1 MPIISAPL
9 LLLDGALS
17 GPAAV
22 VIEGDRIVEVRDG
35 RPAASNDHLA
45 LGEGILSPG
54 LIDLQVNGAFGID
67 FIAAE
72 AGDWET
78 IAATF
83 PATGVTSFQP
93 TFTTAPIDTLVGGL
107 RRAAAARERLHGRPF
122 ARLLGVHVEG
132 PFLSPARAGV
142 HPTEH
147 MLHPLDEHLDALLAD
162 DAAAAAITMLTLAP
176 ELPGATAAIKRLVA
190 RGIRV
195 SMGHTD
201 ATAAQVRRATDAGAC
216 MVTHI
221 FNAQRGLG
229 HREPGVAGQAL
240 ADERLIVGLIADL
253 MHVSGEIVA
262 VTMRA
267 AAGRVALVTD
277 SIAAAGMPPGHYV
290 LGDILIDVGEDGLPR
305 DGAGAIAG
313 STLTLDCA
321 VRNVVAVGVG
331 PAAALHAATRVPADL
346 IGRTDLGRIEVGAL
360 ADLVWLSDDLRPQ
373 RTWVGGRPSRDASGV
388 KTFESAGA
396 PVLL

>member
-1 MPIISAPL
+1 VPIISSPL

-22 VIEGDRIVEVRDG
+22 VIEGDRIVEVRPG
-35 RPAASNDHLA
+35 RPSVSDDHLA

-72 AGDWET
+72 AGDWER
-78 IAATF
+78 IAGTF

-107 RRAAAARERLHGRPF
+107 RRASAAREKLHGGPC

-147 MLHPLDEHLDALLAD
+147 MLHPLAEHLDALLAD
-162 DAAAAAITMLTLAP
+162 DAAASAITMLTLAP
-176 ELPGATAAIKRLVA
+176 ELPGAIEAIRRLVA

-201 ATAAQVRRATDAGAC
+201 ATAAQVRRATDAGAS

-229 HREPGVAGQAL
+229 HREPGVAGQGL
-240 ADERLIVGLIADL
+240 ADDRLTVGLIADL
-253 MHVSGEIVA
+253 MHVSAEIVA
-262 VTMRA
+262 VVMRA

-277 SIAAAGMPPGHYV
+277 AIAAAGMPPGQYV

-313 STLTLDCA
+313 STLTLDSA
-321 VRNVVAVGVG
+321 VRNVVSVGVA

-346 IGRTDLGRIEVGAL
+346 IGRSDLGRIESGAL
-360 ADLVWLSDDLRPQ
+360 ADLVWFTDDLRPQ
-373 RTWVGGRPSRDASGV
+373 RTWVGGQPSRAAGGV
-388 KTFESAGA
+388 TILESAGA